1 MSHTF
6 IVFNIMAAAEPLY
19 ESMDEIARLTIA
31 IGRMN
36 VDNVS
41 PIFGVGKA
49 LDLGFKES
57 LEKASVSFDRNY
69 NCSNKYIMYVLWV
82 HSLNTAA
89 VMYASPDLRRL
100 T

>member
-1 MSHTF
+1 
-6 IVFNIMAAAEPLY
+6 MAAAEPLY

-49 LDLGFKES
+49 TELQQRLSKVIVLVSDGVHDGRLSILIQHVNAFK
-57 LEKASVSFDRNY
+57 SVRY
-69 NCSNKYIMYVLWV
+69 
-82 HSLNTAA
+82 H
-89 VMYASPDLRRL
+89 
-100 T
+100 